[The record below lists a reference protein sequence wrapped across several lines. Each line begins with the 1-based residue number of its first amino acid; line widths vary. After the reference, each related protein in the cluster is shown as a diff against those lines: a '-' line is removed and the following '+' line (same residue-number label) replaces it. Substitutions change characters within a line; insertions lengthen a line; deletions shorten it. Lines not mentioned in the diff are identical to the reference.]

1 MKAICLGDSGS
12 QLQNMKHKLF
22 LPQLNKC
29 ISTIVTEHFKW
40 RRVFFCSIKP
50 SEEGSSCS
58 IKLQLY
64 RDPYCFFSTGCQLV
78 QCAIQWGWMETE
90 QNVLQMDS
98 WLFYYFHVANLPQH
112 HVCSCGSWWTQ
123 KFQVQMKTK
132 ASSTDRKIEGK
143 AFAPPA
149 HILACFSKV
158 LTLLKAMSSTKQPK
172 MQSRQVESSE
182 DDDFSEN
189 KIWKSF
195 YNFLKLLNGWQV
207 LRTQGTCLFFLF
219 FCFFLVSQ
227 T

>member
-1 MKAICLGDSGS
+1 MYFNYSYWTFQVKEGFF
-12 QLQNMKHKLF
+12 LF
-22 LPQLNKC
+22 NK
-29 ISTIVTEHFKW
+29 TKW
-40 RRVFFCSIKP
+40 RGFFLFNKIAVIQ
-50 SEEGSSCS
+50 GSV
-58 IKLQLY
+58 LFFFY
-64 RDPYCFFSTGCQLV
+64 RLSTGSV
-78 QCAIQWGWMETE
+78 GFAIQWGWMETE

>member
-1 MKAICLGDSGS
+1 MWKTIS
-12 QLQNMKHKLF
+12 HLF
-22 LPQLNKC
+22 PEEEKNESHLFGRQWFSATKYETQTFFISVKQMYFNYSYWTFLVKEGFFLFNK
-29 ISTIVTEHFKW
+29 TKW
-40 RRVFFCSIKP
+40 RGFFLFNKIAVIQ
-50 SEEGSSCS
+50 GSV
-58 IKLQLY
+58 L
-64 RDPYCFFSTGCQLV
+64 FFSTGCQLV

-172 MQSRQVESSE
+172 MQSRQVESSGRWW
-182 DDDFSEN
+182 F
-189 KIWKSF
+189 
-195 YNFLKLLNGWQV
+195 
-207 LRTQGTCLFFLF
+207 
-219 FCFFLVSQ
+219 
-227 T
+227 